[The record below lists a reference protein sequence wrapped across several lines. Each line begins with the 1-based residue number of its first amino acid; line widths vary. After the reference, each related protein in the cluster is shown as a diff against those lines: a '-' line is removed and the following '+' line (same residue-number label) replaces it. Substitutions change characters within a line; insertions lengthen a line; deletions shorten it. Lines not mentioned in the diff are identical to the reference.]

1 MKAILAAA
9 IAAGFVLA
17 CSTAKAAEVRTFRAV
32 KTPATWTRSVELVR
46 RFYGDGSA
54 GWLYSCASSEGG
66 SHGWIPN
73 AHGSGAG
80 GWLQF
85 MPGTF
90 ASVIDDGIRDAR
102 RRGMRPA
109 WGRSV
114 RSWYSPLGQALAGLE
129 MIRDGRVGEW
139 DGARC

>member
-1 MKAILAAA
+1 LKATLATLVVVLS
-9 IAAGFVLA
+9 FVLVA
-17 CSTAKAAEVRTFRAV
+17 PASTAEVSKFRAV
-32 KTPATWTRSVELVR
+32 KTPATWSRAVELVR
-46 RFYGDGSA
+46 RYYGSGSA
-54 GWLYSCASSEGG
+54 GWLYACASSEGG

-73 AHGSGAG
+73 HAGSGAG

-85 MPGTF
+85 KAGTF
-90 ASVIDDGIRDAR
+90 YSVIDDGIRDAR

-109 WGRSV
+109 WARSV